1 MGTARED
8 FLRRYATSPIH
19 VPRLERLLHAYERDD
34 EDDSF
39 ARKFI
44 SWDRACPDGEAARI
58 VTEII
63 SAGVDA
69 SGNVI
74 RLSDDAMQGAI
85 RWMADATTHSVA
97 ERARILRDALSAQD
111 EDARA
116 DFIKLL
122 ETRYR

>member
-1 MGTARED
+1 M
-8 FLRRYATSPIH
+8 
-19 VPRLERLLHAYERDD
+19 LHAYERDD

-44 SWDRACPDGEAARI
+44 GWDRACPDGEAARI
-58 VTEII
+58 VTEIV
-63 SAGVDA
+63 SASVDA
-69 SGNVI
+69 SGNVL

-85 RWMADATTHSVA
+85 RWMADATTPSVA
-97 ERARILRDALSAQD
+97 ERARTLRDALSAQD

-116 DFIKLL
+116 QFIEML